1 MKFAQKEFKDYW
13 KIIKIPT
20 YILIA
25 WSILGFL
32 ISIASFSLYATIFSP
47 IASWILTI
55 AVFGF
60 IGWSTIKD
68 HKETIKIA
76 AWSGALTGIISGFI
90 GAIIGI
96 FMFYLVPEVIQAA
109 IAQAGANA
117 AAVESFMAIGIFIGL
132 ITGPLI
138 SAIIGAIIAVIA
150 ALIAKKI

>member
-1 MKFAQKEFKDYW
+1 MRFANKEFKDYW

-25 WSILGFL
+25 WGLLGF
-32 ISIASFSLYATIFSP
+32 IIGFISFSLYTTIFSP
-47 IASWILTI
+47 TASWILMI

-60 IGWSTIKD
+60 IGWTSIKD
-68 HKETIKIA
+68 HKQTTKIA
-76 AWSGALTGIISGFI
+76 AWGGALTGIISGFI

-132 ITGPLI
+132 ITAPLF
-138 SAIIGAIIAVIA
+138 SAMIGAIISAIA